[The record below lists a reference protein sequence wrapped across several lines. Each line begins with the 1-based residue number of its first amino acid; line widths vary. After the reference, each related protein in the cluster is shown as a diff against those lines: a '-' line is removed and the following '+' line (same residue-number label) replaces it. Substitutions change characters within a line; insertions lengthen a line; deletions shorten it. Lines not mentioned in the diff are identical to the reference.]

1 MYISFL
7 LRCFGVFMVFMS
19 SISGFWI
26 VAWFLIL
33 RHQKIFREIVIGKES
48 FKIPTL
54 TPTLKTQNC
63 QPNSTPNLTP
73 NPIPQISLVHNHL
86 KIPDL
91 YLPLPMTDSIR
102 TDNEHNEQF
111 HQIDSNIKSNEIPK
125 HRGVVIDTL
134 KNVNNRRNNP
144 RIFNAN
150 ISNVPISP
158 LRVIPNWFDN

>member
-54 TPTLKTQNC
+54 TP
-63 QPNSTPNLTP
+63 

-91 YLPLPMTDSIR
+91 YLPLPMSDSIR

-111 HQIDSNIKSNEIPK
+111 HQIDSNIKSNELPK